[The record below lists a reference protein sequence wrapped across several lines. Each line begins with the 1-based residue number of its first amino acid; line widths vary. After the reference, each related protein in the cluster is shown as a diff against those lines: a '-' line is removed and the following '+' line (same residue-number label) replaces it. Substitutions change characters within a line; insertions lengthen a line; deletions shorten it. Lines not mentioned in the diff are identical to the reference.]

1 MPIKVIL
8 TTLSAALL
16 LLSCDSP
23 EVKRTRGGGPGA
35 DLGHRGQTVEM
46 HAGSEPYHG
55 TPQLIDSGHAFI
67 GSETKRQQEQANR
80 Q

>member
-1 MPIKVIL
+1 MPIKITL
-8 TTLSAALL
+8 TTISAALL
-16 LLSCDSP
+16 LLGCDSP

-46 HAGSEPYHG
+46 HAGSKPYHG
-55 TPQLIDSGHAFI
+55 PPQLIDSGHAFI

>member
-1 MPIKVIL
+1 MRIKIIL

-16 LLSCDSP
+16 LLGCESP

-35 DLGHRGQTVEM
+35 DLGYRGQTVEM
-46 HAGSEPYHG
+46 HAGSKPYHD
-55 TPQLIDSGHAFI
+55 TPQLIDSRYAFT
-67 GSETKRQQEQANR
+67 GSENKREQQANR

>member
-1 MPIKVIL
+1 MPIKIIL
-8 TTLSAALL
+8 TTISAALL
-16 LLSCDSP
+16 LLGCDSP

-46 HAGSEPYHG
+46 HAGSKPYHG